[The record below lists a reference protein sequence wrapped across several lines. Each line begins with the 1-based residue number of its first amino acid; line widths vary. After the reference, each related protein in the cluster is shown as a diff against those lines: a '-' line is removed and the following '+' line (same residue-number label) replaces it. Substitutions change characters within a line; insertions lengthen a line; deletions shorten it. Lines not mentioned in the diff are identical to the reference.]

1 MKIRKRFYVHSI
13 QRKYAFLTCL
23 LLLAYTVVLAGALFI
38 PPALKLGSGLPLE
51 EQALA
56 ATQFIALSDR
66 LWPAILLSV
75 PAFMLL
81 TIWITHRLG
90 GPIYR
95 LEQSLKLIASGDLG
109 MEVRFRAGDDLKE
122 LAVLVNQIV
131 RQKEDALRT
140 VQAVHQRLLQ
150 TLGGVRSKSFNSE
163 QLSQVL
169 EQIDIQ
175 VEDIETLLKRYK
187 LNPPES
193 NPIPSKGFPQRHP

>member
-1 MKIRKRFYVHSI
+1 MKVRKRFYVHSI
-13 QRKYAFLTCL
+13 QRKYALLTCL
-23 LLLAYTVVLAGALFI
+23 LLMAYTFVLAVALFL
-38 PPALKLGSGLPLE
+38 PPALKLGSRLPLE

-81 TIWITHRLG
+81 SIWITHRLG

-95 LEQSLKLIASGDLG
+95 LEQSLKQIASGDLG
-109 MEVRFRAGDDLKE
+109 LQVRFREGDDLQE
-122 LAVLVNQIV
+122 LAGLVNQIV

-140 VQAVHQRLLQ
+140 VQAVHQRLLE
-150 TLGGVRSKSFNSE
+150 TLGGVRSKSFTPE

-169 EQIDIQ
+169 EKIEIQI
-175 VEDIETLLKRYK
+175 EDIEALLKRYN
-187 LNPPES
+187 LSRPES
-193 NPIPSKGFPQRHP
+193 NPEHSKGVPQIDS

>member
-1 MKIRKRFYVHSI
+1 MKVRKRFYVHSI
-13 QRKYAFLTCL
+13 QRKYAILTCL
-23 LLLAYTVVLAGALFI
+23 LLMAYTFVLAVALFL
-38 PPALKLGSGLPLE
+38 PPALKLGSALPLQ

-81 TIWITHRLG
+81 SIWITHRLG

-95 LEQSLKLIASGDLG
+95 LEQSLKRIASGDLG
-109 MEVRFRAGDDLKE
+109 LEVRFREGDDLQE
-122 LAVLVNQIV
+122 LAALVNQVV

-140 VQAVHQRLLQ
+140 VQAVHQRLLE
-150 TLGGVRSKSFNSE
+150 TLGGVRSKSFTPE
-163 QLSQVL
+163 QLSHVL

-175 VEDIETLLKRYK
+175 IEDIEILLKRYK
-187 LNPPES
+187 LGRPES
-193 NPIPSKGFPQRHP
+193 NPEPSKGVPQKDA